1 MPTARPLVLGLLI
14 TMAAAPVWAEADR
27 SEAQP
32 LRVPVAPHSSATFP
46 LAAGEDAPRPA
57 DETEGLALP
66 AMALDADDGDPGKP
80 ACSDFETHAQGRWL
94 KANPIPTTWSSW
106 GTWTQLEARQ
116 LETLRSLIEAAA
128 KQADDDPV
136 AARVSTF
143 YAAAMNAELADQL
156 GAGPVWPQVEA
167 IDALAKPDDIL
178 AHLAREHRNG
188 REALFRLE
196 VRGPRPGENRAVLA
210 LVPASPGLPDLRTYT
225 QPSREAT
232 GLLGVYEA
240 HISRT
245 LQLTRISKIG
255 AQTAAESVRA
265 IESRLARALVQ
276 PAPGAAPSERLT
288 PAELAERHPA
298 TDWAGY
304 LAALGVN
311 ELAQVELVHP
321 AYFAEIDALLADTS
335 PEVWRDYLRW
345 SVVRPLAPYLSV
357 GYTDAE
363 FLLYQSRLGGR
374 HAPEPRWREMV
385 RLTASA
391 FPQWLGR
398 RYLEAELDE
407 GKARTAQAIADAL
420 RASFARQIEGAQWL
434 SAESRRHAR
443 TALDELEI
451 AIATPAQW
459 PEDTDADIIA
469 DDLVGNIRRVQE
481 RRMKR
486 ELARLGAEQVEA
498 ARAPDST
505 LFNLQIAHDADARRL
520 SVPVALLQPPVLG
533 ADAAAALNMGAFGAV
548 LGAAMHQ
555 AVETRASPRWT
566 STERRQREQ
575 QLGTLGL
582 RYAEFR
588 IEGARVEAE
597 RAAPLALADLAGL
610 GLALDALAANEDADK
625 ADLFRA
631 WARLWRGQ
639 QRLQAIR
646 NDLRAGLL
654 PWRLRAK
661 GPLGHLPEFAE
672 AFDCSPGENGL
683 PAADD
688 RIRAW

>member
-1 MPTARPLVLGLLI
+1 MPTARPLILGLFV
-14 TMAAAPVWAEADR
+14 TMAAAPAWAEADR
-27 SEAQP
+27 SDTQP
-32 LRVPVAPHSSATFP
+32 LQVPVAPHSSATFP
-46 LAAGEDAPRPA
+46 LAAGEDAPRPV
-57 DETEGLALP
+57 DETEARALP
-66 AMALDADDGDPGKP
+66 TMALDADDGDPAKP
-80 ACSDFETHAQGRWL
+80 ACSDFDTHAQGRWQ
-94 KANPIPTTWSSW
+94 KANPIPNTWSTW

-116 LETLRSLIEAAA
+116 LKTLRRLIEAAA
-128 KQADDDPV
+128 EQAADDPV

-156 GAGPVWPQVEA
+156 GEAPVWPQVEA
-167 IDALAKPDDIL
+167 IDALAKSDDVL
-178 AHLAREHRNG
+178 AYLAREHRSG
-188 REALFRLE
+188 REVLFRLE
-196 VRGPRPGENRAVLA
+196 VRGPRAGEDQPVLA

-265 IESRLARALVQ
+265 IEVRLARALVKSG
-276 PAPGAAPSERLT
+276 PGGTPSERLT
-288 PAELAERHPA
+288 PAQLAERHPG
-298 TDWAGY
+298 TDWPGY

-311 ELAQVELVHP
+311 ELAQVELVQP
-321 AYFAEIDALLADTS
+321 AYFAEIDALLGDTS
-335 PEVWRDYLRW
+335 IEVWRDYLRW

-374 HAPEPRWREMV
+374 HAPEPRWQEMV
-385 RLTASA
+385 RLTARA

-407 GKARTAQAIADAL
+407 GKARTAQEIVDAL

-434 SAESRRHAR
+434 SPESRRHAR
-443 TALDELEI
+443 EALDGLEI
-451 AIATPAQW
+451 AIANPVQW
-459 PEDTDADIIA
+459 PEDTDADIVA

-481 RRMKR
+481 RQMKQQ
-486 ELARLGAEQVEA
+486 LARLGAEHIAA

-505 LFNLQIAHDADARRL
+505 LFKLQMAYDSDSHRL

-533 ADAAAALNMGAFGAV
+533 ADAPPALNMGAFGAL

-555 AVETRASPRWT
+555 AVETRASPRWKAA
-566 STERRQREQ
+566 ERRLRDQQREI
-575 QLGTLGL
+575 LGL

-588 IEGARVEAE
+588 IEGARVEPE

-610 GLALDALAANEDADK
+610 GLALDALAASEGA
-625 ADLFRA
+625 ATGDLFRA

-654 PWRLRAK
+654 PWRLRAN
-661 GPLGHLPEFAE
+661 GPLGHLPAFVET
-672 AFDCSPGENGL
+672 FDCSPGENGL
-683 PAADD
+683 ATAED
-688 RIRAW
+688 RIRPW